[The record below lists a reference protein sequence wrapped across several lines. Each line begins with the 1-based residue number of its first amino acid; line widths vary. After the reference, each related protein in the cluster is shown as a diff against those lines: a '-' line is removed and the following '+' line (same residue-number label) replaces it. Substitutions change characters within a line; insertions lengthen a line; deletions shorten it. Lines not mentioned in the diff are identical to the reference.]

1 MRDLI
6 LDYIDNMWE
15 VNLEYEFD
23 ANQIEIHLMDDNE
36 LLKLFVD
43 IVRKYPYDP
52 R

>member
-6 LDYIDNMWE
+6 LEYIDDIWE
-15 VNLEYEFD
+15 VNLEYEFET
-23 ANQIEIHLMDDNE
+23 NQIDIHLMSDDD

-43 IVRKYPYDP
+43 IVRKYPYDA

>member
-6 LDYIDNMWE
+6 LDYIDSIWE
-15 VNLEYEFD
+15 VNHEYEFD
-23 ANQIEIHLMDDNE
+23 TNQIDIHLMDDNE